1 MIKLYENHKE
11 KLNKFLKADVL
22 AECRSQVDYENRV
35 VLCVLNIAMVCLS
48 FLLAFPFKD
57 VCICK
62 KSISDRRTESEII
75 AGGAANEA
83 KTNFLAGMSHEIRT
97 PMNAIIGLNSMIRS
111 SIDDRNQV
119 LDYTEKLDSA
129 SRYLLALLNDILD
142 MSRIESGNMKLAVR
156 AFSGDKFWDNVN
168 MLAKTQALMAGVG
181 YSFDRERKISE
192 VYIGDATRLEQIMIN
207 LINNAVKFT
216 PEGGSVDVAV
226 TEQKVNERVQLT
238 AVVSDN
244 GIGIAKD
251 FLPKV
256 FDIFTQQHEENT
268 SVYGGSGLGLSIARN
283 YARMMDGDITVQ
295 STEGEGT
302 VFTVNVKLDF
312 DRRKKSGKKKQR
324 ISVLREREY
333 CLLRII
339 RSMSLWQRDF
349 WKRNSLKSLRQ
360 KMAERQWNLWK
371 ISRNI
376 ILMQY

>member
-75 AGGAANEA
+75 AEGAANEA

-129 SRYLLALLNDILD
+129 SRYLLTLLNDILD

-226 TEQKVNERVQLT
+226 TEQEVNERVQLT
-238 AVVSDN
+238 TVVSDN

-268 SVYGGSGLGLSIARN
+268 SVYGGSGLGLSIAHN

-302 VFTVNVKLDF
+302 VFTVTVKPDF

-324 ISVLREREY
+324 ISVLPEREY

>member
-1 MIKLYENHKE
+1 
-11 KLNKFLKADVL
+11 
-22 AECRSQVDYENRV
+22 
-35 VLCVLNIAMVCLS
+35 
-48 FLLAFPFKD
+48 
-57 VCICK
+57 
-62 KSISDRRTESEII
+62 
-75 AGGAANEA
+75 
-83 KTNFLAGMSHEIRT
+83 
-97 PMNAIIGLNSMIRS
+97 
-111 SIDDRNQV
+111 
-119 LDYTEKLDSA
+119 
-129 SRYLLALLNDILD
+129 
-142 MSRIESGNMKLAVR
+142 MKLAVR

-192 VYIGDATRLEQIMIN
+192 VYIGDAKRLEQIMIN

-226 TEQKVNERVQLT
+226 TEQEVNERVQLT
-238 AVVSDN
+238 TVVSDN

-268 SVYGGSGLGLSIARN
+268 SVYGGNGLGLSIAHN

-302 VFTVNVKLDF
+302 VFTVTVKPDF
-312 DRRKKSGKKKQR
+312 DRRKKERKEKQR

>member
-1 MIKLYENHKE
+1 MAFIYNHDVTRESKLKQILECIMTFGYDEIYTVDEYSGQMDENEQTGILLLMLSDVEDIVKEEKE
-11 KLNKFLKADVL
+11 KQEQLAKAL
-22 AECRSQVDYENRV
+22 AMAE
-35 VLCVLNIAMVCLS
+35 
-48 FLLAFPFKD
+48 
-57 VCICK
+57 
-62 KSISDRRTESEII
+62 
-75 AGGAANEA
+75 AANEA

-226 TEQKVNERVQLT
+226 TEQEVNERVQLT
-238 AVVSDN
+238 TVVSDN

-268 SVYGGSGLGLSIARN
+268 SVYGGSGLGLSIAQN
-283 YARMMDGDITVQ
+283 LTTIMG
-295 STEGEGT
+295 GT
-302 VFTVNVKLDF
+302 
-312 DRRKKSGKKKQR
+312 
-324 ISVLREREY
+324 I
-333 CLLRII
+333 
-339 RSMSLWQRDF
+339 
-349 WKRNSLKSLRQ
+349 
-360 KMAERQWNLWK
+360 
-371 ISRNI
+371 
-376 ILMQY
+376 MQG

>member
-75 AGGAANEA
+75 AEGAANEA

-226 TEQKVNERVQLT
+226 TEQEVNERVQLT

-268 SVYGGSGLGLSIARN
+268 SVYGGSGLGLSIAHN

-302 VFTVNVKLDF
+302 VFTVTVKLDF
-312 DRRKKSGKKKQR
+312 DRRKKERKKNRGYQFCRK
-324 ISVLREREY
+324 ENTA
-333 CLLRII
+333 C
-339 RSMSLWQRDF
+339 
-349 WKRNSLKSLRQ
+349 
-360 KMAERQWNLWK
+360 
-371 ISRNI
+371 
-376 ILMQY
+376 